1 MTTYTYSK
9 QVTRVLVATTKAA
22 RSVRE
27 MAEPVAAAISDK
39 LKPFV
44 REGEAATDWALLQSH
59 FERLLEATAE
69 GLREIDVRHIE
80 KELGSHLLR
89 DQRDTAAN
97 LLRQELRTAR
107 LMLDRKL
114 SKEDA
119 YQFFPQRSSLTG
131 TDAPNL
137 VRLGQHIAAL
147 LRGDAV
153 KQRVRSAPGDPLDAD
168 TIAQAVEAATA
179 QLEAVLVQLEPMLVQ
194 EARSAARRRQERAEA
209 LKTWRRTRDV
219 LSSFYR
225 MAGFDEQ
232 ADRLQE
238 RRRKAAEEEETGQG
252 ENSGETGA
260 GTTPPSTSTG
270 VAMV

>member
-1 MTTYTYSK
+1 MPKYTYSK

-22 RSVRE
+22 QSVRE
-27 MAEPVAAAISDK
+27 MAEPVAAVVREK

-44 REGEAATDWALLQSH
+44 REGETATDWALLQAH

-69 GLREIDVRHIE
+69 GVRESDVQHFE

-89 DQRDTAAN
+89 EERNAAAN
-97 LLRQELRTAR
+97 RLRQELRTAR

-114 SKEDA
+114 GKGEAS
-119 YQFFPQRSSLTG
+119 QLFPQRSSLTG

-147 LRGDAV
+147 LRGEVV
-153 KQRVRSAPGDPLDAD
+153 KQRVRSEPGDPLDAE
-168 TIAQAVEAATA
+168 TIAQAVDTATA
-179 QLEAVLVQLEPMLVQ
+179 RLEAVLVQLEPMLAH
-194 EARSAARRRQERAEA
+194 EARSAARRRQERDEA

-225 MAGFDEQ
+225 LAGFDEQ

-260 GTTPPSTSTG
+260 GTTPPNTG